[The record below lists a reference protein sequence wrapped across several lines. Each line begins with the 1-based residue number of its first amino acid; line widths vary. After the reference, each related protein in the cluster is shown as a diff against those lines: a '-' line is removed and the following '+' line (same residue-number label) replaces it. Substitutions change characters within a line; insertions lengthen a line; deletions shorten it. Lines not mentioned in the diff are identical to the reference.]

1 LRAWGLLEQFMT
13 TNLSRAALL
22 AALLMS
28 GVSALA
34 VAQPAYAQD
43 QYGDASFDSFHDE
56 LSNYGDWIYS
66 DRWGEVWIPAT
77 DDNFSPYNTNG
88 YWAYTND
95 YGWTWVSGYEW
106 GDIPFHY
113 GRWVNDPDDGWLWIP
128 GYVWSPAWVAWRSN
142 GSYIGWMPLP
152 PDDAFLGGGEQY
164 ADNTIHIGIDFND
177 DQGLYGYRRWYSDYD
192 DRRFAANW
200 VFVNPGHVGDREFH
214 RFAAPAG
221 SNALIIRNTRNIT
234 NYSVVNNHVVNR
246 SVNIAVVNGA
256 GGHVRPVDARS
267 VVRNQAMIT
276 SFTAGR
282 AAQVRVRAV
291 NPHGT
296 GTPFSAPKP
305 SDNVVKTL
313 STRVP
318 PKLSG
323 RGNAHLFTRDTIT
336 AAPLPPRRGG
346 IVDRNQPLPPAPGAK
361 PADRNI
367 GVGDGA
373 APQSPDAHKPSGAMP
388 PSTDVTP
395 NGQGLHDRDHRGHRG
410 EPAVVAPSGQAP
422 SPDVTPN
429 DRVTH
434 IGAPAVV
441 APNGQPPSPD
451 TATPR
456 GLPPATD
463 RMRDRGQPAPGT
475 IPPGDNLA
483 PRGRDHV
490 APPSVVQPDAQPS
503 ERRTRH
509 HETGTVPGSAP
520 TEQPLTHPLQAPADS
535 LPRQLHNGAPAIP
548 HDQTLPPERHHDEA
562 PPPTPSP
569 NNSDAHDQKGEHDD
583 KDHRKPKD
591 GDQSQ

>member
-1 LRAWGLLEQFMT
+1 MT
-13 TNLSRAALL
+13 TSLSRAAIL

-28 GVSALA
+28 GVSIIAI
-34 VAQPAYAQD
+34 AQPACAQD
-43 QYGDASFDSFHDE
+43 QYGEASFDSFHDE

-66 DRWGEVWIPAT
+66 DRWGEVWIPST

-177 DQGLYGYRRWYSDYD
+177 DQGFYGYRRWYSDYD

-200 VFVNPGHVGDREFH
+200 VFVNPGHVGDRQFH

-234 NYSVVNNHVVNR
+234 NYSVVNNYVVNR

-267 VVRNQAMIT
+267 VVRNRAMIT

-305 SDNVVKTL
+305 SDTVVKTL
-313 STRVP
+313 STHVP

-346 IVDRNQPLPPAPGAK
+346 VVDRNQPLPPAPDAK
-361 PADRNI
+361 PIDRNN
-367 GVGDGA
+367 GAGDGA
-373 APQSPDAHKPSGAMP
+373 GPRRRDEHKPSGALV

-395 NGQGLHDRDHRGHRG
+395 DGRDVHDKDHHDHQPSVAAPNGQIPSPEVTPNDHGVHDKNHRDHHG
-410 EPAVVAPSGQAP
+410 EPAGIVPNGETP
-422 SPDVTPN
+422 SPDV
-429 DRVTH
+429 
-434 IGAPAVV
+434 APALPPAVDR
-441 APNGQPPSPD
+441 ARDHGQPP
-451 TATPR
+451 A
-456 GLPPATD
+456 
-463 RMRDRGQPAPGT
+463 T

-490 APPSVVQPDAQPS
+490 APPPIVQPDVQPP
-503 ERRTRH
+503 ERRPRH
-509 HETGTVPGSAP
+509 SESGTVPGSAP
-520 TEQPLTHPLQAPADS
+520 AEQPLARPVQAPADTP
-535 LPRQLHNGAPAIP
+535 PRQLHNGASPTP
-548 HDQTLPPERHHDEA
+548 HDQGLPPERHHEEA
-562 PPPTPSP
+562 PPPAPAP
-569 NNSDAHDQKGEHDD
+569 NSTDEHDQKGGHDD
-583 KDHRKPKD
+583 KGDHHKPKD
-591 GDQSQ
+591 GDQGQ